1 MIGIWGYTLRRLLLM
16 LPTLIGIVT
25 VSFIIIQFVP
35 GGPIDQIAAR
45 FSGADAGATA
55 SFGGA
60 STTPDMA
67 AGSSELTPEM
77 VAELEKLYGFDK
89 PVHERYFKMLKDFA
103 RFDLGTSYFKEQP
116 VIDLIIA
123 KLPVS
128 ISLGLWTTLIT
139 YLVSIPLG
147 IRKAVRAGTPFDN
160 WTSALIIM
168 GYAIPSFLFAVLL
181 VVVFAGGNIFSWFPA
196 RGLTSD
202 DWEALS
208 TFGKVKD
215 YFWHI
220 ALPVTAMAI
229 GSFASLTILTK
240 NSVMDEISKQ
250 YVTTARAKGLTENRV
265 LYGHVFRNAMLII
278 VAGLPHAFI
287 SVLFA
292 SSLLIEVIFS
302 LDGLGLLSFEAA
314 INRDYPVML
323 GALFVFSL
331 LGLLA
336 NLLGDILYVMV
347 DPRID
352 FEKRDV

>member
-1 MIGIWGYTLRRLLLM
+1 MSGIWGYTLRRLLLM

-45 FSGADAGATA
+45 FSGTEAGATA

-60 STTPDMA
+60 SATPDMT

-77 VAELEKLYGFDK
+77 VKELEKLYGFDK
-89 PVHERYFKMLKDFA
+89 PVHERYFKMLGDFA

-116 VIDLIIA
+116 VIDLILS

-181 VVVFAGGNIFSWFPA
+181 VVVFAGGNILSWFPA

-202 DWEALS
+202 DWETLS

-215 YFWHI
+215 YVWHI
-220 ALPVTAMAI
+220 TLPVAAMVI
-229 GSFASLTILTK
+229 GGFASLTILTR

-250 YVTTARAKGLTENRV
+250 YVTTARAKGLTETRV
-265 LYGHVFRNAMLII
+265 LYGHVFRNAMLVI

-323 GALFVFSL
+323 GALFIFSL

-336 NLLGDILYVMV
+336 NLLGDILYVLV